1 MCIRSIEFDIKDKKY
16 PDLITSLSVSGN
28 SDTSITKITLKDD
41 VTHINT
47 ELDKDIL
54 YQLYM
59 FLGDIYGRINKKE
72 SE

>member
-16 PDLITSLSVSGN
+16 PDLTTSLSVSGN

-47 ELDKDIL
+47 ELDKDTL

>member
-16 PDLITSLSVSGN
+16 SDLITSLSVSGN

-47 ELDKDIL
+47 ELDKDTL